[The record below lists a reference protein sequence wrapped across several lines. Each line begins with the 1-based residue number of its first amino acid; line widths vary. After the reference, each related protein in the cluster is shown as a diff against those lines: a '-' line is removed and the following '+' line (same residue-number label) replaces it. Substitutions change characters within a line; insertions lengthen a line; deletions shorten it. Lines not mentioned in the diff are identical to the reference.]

1 MVAREGNVLKVPG
14 TGSVA
19 EVKGDEI
26 LGSYARFTQ
35 KGVTILG
42 GGGTPTVL
50 EAGTPLTVSGTA
62 KKYKGVAAADVDG
75 TTDPVC
81 IGILRKGVDATNS
94 DMLANYVAS
103 GIVKTS
109 ALKLANGTA
118 MNATQIGNL
127 ATLLNGR
134 VDSVHG
140 YLIF

>member
-14 TGSVA
+14 TGAVT

-26 LGSYARFTQ
+26 LGSYAAFTQ
-35 KGVTILG
+35 KGVTLLAG
-42 GGGTPTVL
+42 SGVL

-75 TTDPVC
+75 TDDPAI
-81 IGILRKGVDATNS
+81 IGILRKGVDTTGS
-94 DMLANYVAS
+94 DMLANYVTS

-127 ATLLNGR
+127 AAALNGR
-134 VDSVHG
+134 VDTVHG